1 MSIHSSTPGSSPII
15 ELASVRKAFRLP
27 EGQHFDAVHPIS
39 LEIGRGDIF
48 GLIGKSG
55 AGKSTLLR
63 LINLLEQP
71 DAGSV
76 KVAGRELTALGRR
89 ELRDARQNIG
99 MIFQQFNLLQNATVY
114 DNVAFPLRIHG
125 HHSRVEIDAR
135 VRECLAL
142 VGLSDKQ
149 DSYPARLSGGQ
160 KQRVAIA
167 RALAP
172 RPDVLLCD
180 EPTSA
185 LDSETTRSLLQ
196 TLRDINRELGVTIV
210 IVTHE
215 LSVVDQ
221 LCSHVAVLERG
232 HLIEQFA
239 VDGPPEARHSAL
251 GRELAELVA
260 ERQWREA
267 RAAAGAGVAPISL
280 PVQAEA
286 ARAPAAASPVAV
298 SPANS
303 LKVSY
308 A

>member
-1 MSIHSSTPGSSPII
+1 MTLHSSTSDDSPII
-15 ELASVRKAFRLP
+15 ELTSVRKSYALP
-27 EGQHFDAVHPIS
+27 DGQHFDAVHPIS
-39 LEIGRGDIF
+39 LSIARGDVF

-63 LINLLEQP
+63 LINLLEPP

-76 KVAGRELTALGRR
+76 KVAGRDLTALSRGDLR
-89 ELRDARQNIG
+89 EARQNIG

-125 HHSRVEIDAR
+125 HHSRAEIDAR

-142 VGLSDKQ
+142 VGLSDKLK
-149 DSYPARLSGGQ
+149 SYPARLSGGQ

-215 LSVVDQ
+215 LVVVDQ
-221 LCSHVAVLERG
+221 LCSHVAVLEHG

-239 VDGPPEARHSAL
+239 VDAPAESRRSGL

-260 ERQWREA
+260 ERQW
-267 RAAAGAGVAPISL
+267 L
-280 PVQAEA
+280 A
-286 ARAPAAASPVAV
+286 ARSATAAEVVPIRPADAASPAGV
-298 SPANS
+298 SSSHAPR
-303 LKVSY
+303 VSY